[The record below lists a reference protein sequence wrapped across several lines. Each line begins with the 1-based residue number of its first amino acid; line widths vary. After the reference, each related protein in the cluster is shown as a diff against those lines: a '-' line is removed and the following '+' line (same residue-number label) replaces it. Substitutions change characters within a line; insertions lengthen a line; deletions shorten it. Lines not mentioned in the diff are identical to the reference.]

1 MGTGAQWRSSRL
13 NAVGEGNPVI
23 VDGGCLARR
32 GMGRERGYVKK
43 KKKASVF
50 TATFTA
56 QFRFMSV
63 GFVSRP
69 LRGVWQVG
77 MYWWS

>member
-1 MGTGAQWRSSRL
+1 MSMGDAWL
-13 NAVGEGNPVI
+13 DEEWVGR
-23 VDGGCLARR
+23 GG
-32 GMGRERGYVKK
+32 MFKK
-43 KKKASVF
+43 KKKGSVF
-50 TATFTA
+50 TATFMA
-56 QFRFMSV
+56 QFRFVSV